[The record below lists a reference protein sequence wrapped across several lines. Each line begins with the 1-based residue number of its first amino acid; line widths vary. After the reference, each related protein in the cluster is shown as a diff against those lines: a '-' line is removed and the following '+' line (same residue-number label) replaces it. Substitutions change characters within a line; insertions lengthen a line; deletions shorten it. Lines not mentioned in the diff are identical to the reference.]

1 MVRNGREW
9 PGMAGNDWGC
19 SEMAGDGQKW
29 PKMAG
34 NGREW
39 PGKAGKGRGWP
50 RMAED
55 GRGWSEMA
63 GDGWERMS
71 YDLFPDGLY
80 AKDLKRGALALR
92 DFSSCAYL
100 YDYMTIYFVCSILT
114 LSSVSQ
120 IYPF

>member
-1 MVRNGREW
+1 MAKDGQRWDGRKW
-9 PGMAGNDWGC
+9 PGMDK
-19 SEMAGDGQKW
+19 DGQKW
-29 PKMAG
+29 PRMAG
-34 NGREW
+34 E
-39 PGKAGKGRGWP
+39 GRGCLG
-50 RMAED
+50 MAED
-55 GRGWSEMA
+55 GRGWPGMA